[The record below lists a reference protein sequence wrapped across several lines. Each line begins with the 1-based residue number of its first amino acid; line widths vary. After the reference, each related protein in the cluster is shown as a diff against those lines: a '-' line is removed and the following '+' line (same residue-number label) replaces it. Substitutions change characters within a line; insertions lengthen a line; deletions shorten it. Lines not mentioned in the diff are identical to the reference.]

1 MALPPDGGSVYIP
14 VAIQGQESDWSLFSK
29 PLDEGLSL
37 FDTTKTFIDFKDV
50 ALPRQQVVLDTTST
64 AFNRRVSGN
73 TQKVVRQTKRVG
85 SYSLLEATNFTLD
98 DLFNDLIFNFQ
109 DSISKLKTLEGTPF
123 NKDTFR
129 EGLKNRLFRSLLDS
143 YDVGYLQTVIQ
154 DQENLE
160 PISHTFISEDTPSLA
175 TIIEYIKED
184 GAVLD
189 RDADYSTY
197 DSERLRLW
205 WTRAGNIFARLLT
218 YDSNGNSAY
227 ILADDADTIAL
238 TRSDGTDVTIPVNRG
253 FSIEVT
259 ANGVETVLP
268 LATEKKHAYILNNQL
283 KSKVHSLLD
292 QIGTSIDFDTTLS
305 VCSTIADDLE
315 FANYES
321 AMNLVT
327 PPVKALV
334 AAPSTFSVCSI
345 SPYVNEVSLDY
356 DFRAVDTALDKLKF
370 VSNWKVFCIDYHDPI
385 WFHIRASAG
394 RATVKFRNFTTD
406 TFAKKTNINIPIVVE
421 EAPYGIFLVATDRE
435 KYNPH
440 GAISQITEYGSAYIR
455 EIKFEQHFDKR
466 LTSLGLKH
474 PIMTEAKTGSNKN
487 VDNAVEDNSIQYSY
501 NSSNL
506 FETDNF
512 KTGSAPTREK
522 SSLAKLYDVITSLNT
537 NYDLTKVGTTPSLT
551 WFDILSRMNAK
562 EVFNLTRSGG
572 LKILKAMQ
580 AGHRTGCTIRDVY
593 FRAPA
598 EEQTGVG
605 DLTGSVD
612 FTVYVSDATEDVPQD
627 SPAGGAI
634 AAAIGDSSVG
644 GAGGTS
650 PTRGRS
656 GGR

>member
-218 YDSNGNSAY
+218 YDSNGNSC
-227 ILADDADTIAL
+227 
-238 TRSDGTDVTIPVNRG
+238 
-253 FSIEVT
+253 
-259 ANGVETVLP
+259 
-268 LATEKKHAYILNNQL
+268 
-283 KSKVHSLLD
+283 LL
-292 QIGTSIDFDTTLS
+292 
-305 VCSTIADDLE
+305 
-315 FANYES
+315 Y
-321 AMNLVT
+321 
-327 PPVKALV
+327 
-334 AAPSTFSVCSI
+334 
-345 SPYVNEVSLDY
+345 
-356 DFRAVDTALDKLKF
+356 
-370 VSNWKVFCIDYHDPI
+370 
-385 WFHIRASAG
+385 
-394 RATVKFRNFTTD
+394 
-406 TFAKKTNINIPIVVE
+406 
-421 EAPYGIFLVATDRE
+421 
-435 KYNPH
+435 
-440 GAISQITEYGSAYIR
+440 
-455 EIKFEQHFDKR
+455 
-466 LTSLGLKH
+466 
-474 PIMTEAKTGSNKN
+474 
-487 VDNAVEDNSIQYSY
+487 
-501 NSSNL
+501 
-506 FETDNF
+506 
-512 KTGSAPTREK
+512 
-522 SSLAKLYDVITSLNT
+522 
-537 NYDLTKVGTTPSLT
+537 
-551 WFDILSRMNAK
+551 
-562 EVFNLTRSGG
+562 
-572 LKILKAMQ
+572 
-580 AGHRTGCTIRDVY
+580 
-593 FRAPA
+593 
-598 EEQTGVG
+598 
-605 DLTGSVD
+605 
-612 FTVYVSDATEDVPQD
+612 
-627 SPAGGAI
+627 
-634 AAAIGDSSVG
+634 
-644 GAGGTS
+644 TS
-650 PTRGRS
+650 PSPRDS
-656 GGR
+656 